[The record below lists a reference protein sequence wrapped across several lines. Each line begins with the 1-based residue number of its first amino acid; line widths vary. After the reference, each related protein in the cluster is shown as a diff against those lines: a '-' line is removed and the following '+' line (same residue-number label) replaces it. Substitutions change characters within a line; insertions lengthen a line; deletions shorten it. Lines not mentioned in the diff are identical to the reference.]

1 MATYK
6 KLKLKR
12 KGRREINAGIPVS
25 VGRHSPAPF
34 SFSGVSVMGK
44 WEKNETWQKDVWLMI
59 LTFSLA
65 LSMLVG
71 FIGWIRYKDEHITK
85 MGMEKLMQEQQAQ
98 IADLQRT
105 LNNMISYESIE

>member
-71 FIGWIRYKDEHITK
+71 FIGWIRYRDAVRAKN
-85 MGMEKLMQEQQAQ
+85 EQ
-98 IADLQRT
+98 DV
-105 LNNMISYESIE
+105 MIGNFYKTIE